1 MSKLMR
7 NNPSNDEVFLI

>member
-7 NNPSNDEVFLI
+7 FVD